1 MTLPFTQD
9 LSDAR
14 PPAAFAALCAA
25 AATAASAH
33 LARPGRDAAPVLA
46 LAERRDDLPGLWALG
61 DRIAG
66 CCRTLIVLGTG
77 GSSLGGQT
85 LLALADRGFGP
96 KAGRPTVRFF
106 DNVDPDTLTLLADSI
121 EPRETALLIVS
132 KSGGTVETL
141 AQALALLPRFASLS
155 ASDRAAQV
163 FALTEMPDSPLGRL
177 AAAQGLSVL
186 PHEAD
191 LGGRYTALSSV
202 ALLPAAVGGLD
213 IGALRAGA
221 ALVMQDLRNA
231 GESAAP
237 VAGAALSVA
246 WMRAGASQQVLFP
259 YCDRLGTFA
268 FWYRQLWAE
277 SLGKQGLG
285 QTPIR
290 ALGTVDQHSQL
301 QLYLDGPRDKLF
313 SLIRIETRGQGA
325 SLEPPV
331 GGLDYLKGRTMG
343 DLLDAEARATAD
355 TIAAAG
361 LPLRRFLLPRLDET
375 ALGALLQHFLL
386 ETILAGDLLGISP
399 FGQPAVE
406 QGKILTRQ
414 YLAEMARVGTSGA

>member
-1 MTLPFTQD
+1 MTLPYRHD
-9 LSDAR
+9 LTAAR
-14 PPAAFAALCAA
+14 PPAAFAELCGKAA
-25 AATAASAH
+25 AAARAH
-33 LARPGRDAAPVLA
+33 LAIPGRDAAPILA
-46 LAERRDDLPGLWALG
+46 LPERTSDVAALTALG
-61 DRIAG
+61 DAIAG
-66 CCRTLIVLGTG
+66 RCKTLIVLGTG

-96 KAGRPTVRFF
+96 RAERPAVRFF
-106 DNVDPDTLTLLADSI
+106 DNVDPDTLDLLATSI

-141 AQALALLPRFASLS
+141 AQAIALLPRFAGLS
-155 ASDRAAQV
+155 AAERAARV
-163 FALTEMPDSPLGRL
+163 FALTEVPDSPLGRL
-177 AAAQGLSVL
+177 AAAQGLTVL

-213 IGALRAGA
+213 IGAIRAGA
-221 ALVMQDLRNA
+221 AAVMRDLRVA
-231 GESAAP
+231 GEAAPP
-237 VAGAALSVA
+237 VAGAALAVA

-259 YCDRLGTFA
+259 YCDRLGTLG

-277 SLGKQGLG
+277 SLGKEGQG

-313 SLIRIETRGQGA
+313 SLIRVETRGQGA

-331 GGLDYLKGRTMG
+331 AGLDYLKGRTMG

-355 TIAAAG
+355 TIAARG
-361 LPLRRFLLPRLDET
+361 LPLRQFVLPRLDEA

-386 ETILAGDLLGISP
+386 ETILAGDLMGVSP

-406 QGKILTRQ
+406 QGKLLTRK
-414 YLAEMARVGTSGA
+414 YLAEMQDT